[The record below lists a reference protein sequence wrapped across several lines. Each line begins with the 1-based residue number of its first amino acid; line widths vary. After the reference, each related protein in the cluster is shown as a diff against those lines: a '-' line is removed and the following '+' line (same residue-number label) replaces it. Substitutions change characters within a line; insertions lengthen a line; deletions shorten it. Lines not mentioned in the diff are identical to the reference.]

1 MSDVKEMTLADVD
14 QMMALVHYAFQWE
27 LSEKNRQRFQMLA
40 ENSWNFGSFDD
51 KGQLASQ
58 VMATPFSVDLFGDT
72 HLMVGVGFVASYPE
86 YRSQGRI
93 DQIMT
98 QLLATARERGAN
110 LSYLAPFSYPFYRRY
125 GYELI
130 FERAVYDVPANQW
143 PDSAKVP
150 GTLRRLDWQE
160 AKPIISELFPKAQ
173 RHHQGGVQ
181 RDSWWLDFKFPLRKD
196 YQYAIYY
203 DANGNPQG
211 YLVYLLQ
218 PGLMTIAEWTWLSGE
233 AFRGLNRFV
242 ASHSGS
248 VARIFYEMGY
258 DGKNLQFL
266 TQIPLQDFRV
276 RPEMMA
282 RVVDVASFLKDTKKV
297 ADLPAS
303 LALEIVEDRYAPWNN
318 GLFELQKGEQG
329 VTIAK
334 VATTQ
339 LPKVSLTIQRFSQL
353 FMGYLTPE
361 TLAFHDLIEVDKK
374 TLKSLK
380 AILPDQKPI
389 LEDYF

>member
-1 MSDVKEMTLADVD
+1 MSDIKEMTLADVD
-14 QMMALVHYAFQWE
+14 QMMELVHYAFQWE
-27 LSEKNRQRFQMLA
+27 LSEKNRQRFRMLA

-51 KGQLASQ
+51 EKRLASQ
-58 VMATPFSVDLFGDT
+58 VMGTPFSVDLFGDT

-98 QLLATARERGAN
+98 RLLAVARERGVS

-125 GYELI
+125 GYELM
-130 FERAVYDVPANQW
+130 FERVVYDVLANQW
-143 PDSAKVP
+143 PDSTKVP
-150 GTLRRLDWQE
+150 GTLQRLDWQA
-160 AKPIISELFPKAQ
+160 AKPIIVELFQQGQ

-181 RDSWWLDFKFPLRKD
+181 RESWWLDFKFPLRKE
-196 YQYAIYY
+196 YQFAVYY
-203 DANGNPQG
+203 DEQGIPQG
-211 YLVYLLQ
+211 YLVYLLE
-218 PGLMTIAEWTWLSGE
+218 PGVMTIAEWTWLSGE
-233 AFRGLNRFV
+233 AFRGLNRFI

-248 VARIFYEMGY
+248 VARIFYETGY
-258 DGKNLQFL
+258 NGENLQFL

-282 RVVDVASFLKDTKKV
+282 RVVDVERFLKDTKKLS
-297 ADLPAS
+297 ALPES
-303 LALEIVEDRYAPWNN
+303 LAIEIVDDCYAPWNN
-318 GLFELQKGEQG
+318 GIFELQVGENG
-329 VTIAK
+329 ISIAK

-339 LPKVSLTIQRFSQL
+339 LPKMSLTIQRFSQL

-361 TLAFHDLIEVDKK
+361 TMAFHDLLSADEKL
-374 TLKSLK
+374 LKSLK
-380 AILPDQKPI
+380 AIVPDQKPI